1 MIMVKFRACSAV
13 AFMPFRFKR
22 KESVRK
28 AVRRLW
34 CERLDDALGFVENGN
49 NGGRF
54 EAVHDVRKE
63 IKKMRAILRLVRAGI
78 GKAAYGEHTDA
89 LRSAADRM
97 TALRDAEVKLGA
109 FDDLVKYFKRK
120 LAPQPFPQIKA
131 ALRKN
136 CRTEEDHF
144 FRGGSIASVKGILC
158 NEKQH
163 SDDLQIKSDGW
174 KAIEPGL
181 KKIYGRGR
189 EAFESADRD
198 PSPENFH
205 AWRKRV
211 KDLGHQL
218 QLLCP
223 ARPRKFRART
233 EKLDKL
239 GELLG
244 DDHDLVMLRQ
254 FVIDKFGHV
263 PSVKL
268 FEKLVSSR
276 QKELRSEAL
285 KLGARFY
292 PKKPKRFCRHIGR
305 DWKSWKRKD

>member
-1 MIMVKFRACSAV
+1 
-13 AFMPFRFKR
+13 MPFRFKR
-22 KESVRK
+22 KESVKK

-34 CERLDDALGFVENGN
+34 CERLDDALGSVENGN
-49 NGGRF
+49 NGGKF

-63 IKKMRAILRLVRAGI
+63 IKKMRAILRLVRAEI
-78 GKAAYGEHTDA
+78 GKAAYGGHTDA
-89 LRSAADRM
+89 LRGAADRM
-97 TALRDAEVKLGA
+97 TALRDAEVKLSA
-109 FDDLVKYFKRK
+109 FDDLIKHFKHK

-144 FRGGSIASVKGILC
+144 FNGGSIASVKGILC

-163 SDDLQIKSDGW
+163 LDDLQIKSGGW
-174 KAIEPGL
+174 KAVKPGL
-181 KKIYGRGR
+181 KKIYGRER
-189 EAFESADRD
+189 HAFEAAGRD

-205 AWRKRV
+205 EWRKRV

-218 QLLCP
+218 RLLCP
-223 ARPRKFRART
+223 VRPRKLSARAER
-233 EKLDKL
+233 LDKL
-239 GELLG
+239 GDLLG
-244 DDHDLVMLRQ
+244 DDRDLVMLRQ
-254 FVIDKFGHV
+254 FVVDKFGHM
-263 PSVKL
+263 PNIKL

-292 PKKPKRFCRHIGR
+292 PKKPRRFCRGIGR
-305 DWKSWKRKD
+305 DWKSWKRKG